1 MHPLLSQIQLLAF
14 DLDGTLIDSVPDLAD
29 AVDQML
35 IELDRPR
42 AGQDKVRSWVGQGA
56 IMLVKR
62 ALADSTERDALD
74 CIDETSEL
82 FMQAYG
88 AFLAAYD
95 NNKGIKTHC
104 YAGIFDLLDQAKA
117 EKIPMV
123 LITNK
128 PYRFVPEILQ
138 SLKLD
143 HYFDLVLGGDSLP
156 EKKPSPLPLLYAA
169 EQLKTDPKNCVMIGD
184 SITDISAGQQAGFKT
199 VAVRYGYDHGVPV
212 DQCGADVVVDSL
224 AELV

>member
-1 MHPLLSQIQLLAF
+1 MPPLLSQIQLLAF

-42 AGQDKVRSWVGQGA
+42 AGQDKVRNWVGQGA
-56 IMLVKR
+56 IVLVKR
-62 ALADSTERDALD
+62 ALADGLKIDQ
-74 CIDETSEL
+74 IDETSEL
-82 FMQAYG
+82 FMRAY
-88 AFLAAYD
+88 ATFLTAYD
-95 NNKGIKTHC
+95 ANKGAKTRC
-104 YAGIFDLLDQAKA
+104 YAGIFELLNAAKKA
-117 EKIPMV
+117 QIPMA

-143 HYFDLVLGGDSLP
+143 HYFNLVLGGDSLA

-169 EQLKTDPKNCVMIGD
+169 EQLQVDPKNCVMIGD